1 MKARK
6 HCYST
11 GTVSQESL
19 LSVFLSTPHYNQTMN
34 SFIPTMG
41 RVSSSYVCVRE
52 IISRRKWHQRT
63 LCCKLTILHLA
74 ASVCSYFIIWSPF
87 NVIVERHV
95 FYKICY
101 AVILLLCLDQKTLYC
116 WKIYAVGWVGAF
128 FPCVHLC
135 GSHTAL
141 VAIHLQKK
149 TRLGQAWVPISL
161 RPHLQLIW

>member
-19 LSVFLSTPHYNQTMN
+19 LSVFLSTPHYKQTMN

-41 RVSSSYVCVRE
+41 RLSSSYVCVRK

-63 LCCKLTILHLA
+63 LCCELTILHLA

-87 NVIVERHV
+87 KVWCRKAQCSIRNSMLLSSCSVWTRRHYTAEKSMRLAELVLFSHV
-95 FYKICY
+95 FIFVGVTPPLLPFICKRKP
-101 AVILLLCLDQKTLYC
+101 D
-116 WKIYAVGWVGAF
+116 
-128 FPCVHLC
+128 
-135 GSHTAL
+135 
-141 VAIHLQKK
+141 
-149 TRLGQAWVPISL
+149 
-161 RPHLQLIW
+161 